1 MVDIDEFVYSL
12 MRRRWYKTSV
22 LIRYKNRQIERARK
36 AILSDWGSF
45 DEKCSN
51 DSRSSAWLLQ
61 LCSRDLGT
69 GNNFFLR
76 VLDTMVQGYC
86 LVVTA
91 IYILCYPMY
100 VRGGGQC
107 LMWSGCDL

>member
-1 MVDIDEFVYSL
+1 MVQNFRPYTLQKSAN
-12 MRRRWYKTSV
+12 RTRAQGNSV
-22 LIRYKNRQIERARK
+22 RL
-36 AILSDWGSF
+36 GF
-45 DEKCSN
+45 DEKWSN

-61 LCSRDLGT
+61 LCSCDLGT

-76 VLDTMVQGYC
+76 VLDAMLQGYC

-91 IYILCYPMY
+91 IYILGNPMY